1 MESILLLGATVDGRW
16 HPRIGDPTV
25 VGWATVAAYLLGAW
39 TCWRTYGLEVEE
51 SRPLDSNQATRRPWF
66 WAILALLLVVLGI
79 NKQMDF
85 QSLLTQ
91 VGRDLAQNQGWYSQR
106 RLYQTRFIKAIALGG
121 AASLILLCWFCRHD
135 WRRRFLALVG
145 MIGLVGF
152 ILIRASSF
160 HHVDQLLGM
169 RLSILKVNWIIEIG
183 SIGCVTLAAVLAS
196 RDVEH
201 LPSGFIQDG
210 TSWTGRIGNHD
221 SRWSR

>member
-1 MESILLLGATVDGRW
+1 ML
-16 HPRIGDPTV
+16 
-25 VGWATVAAYLLGAW
+25 VA
-39 TCWRTYGLEVEE
+39 
-51 SRPLDSNQATRRPWF
+51 
-66 WAILALLLVVLGI
+66 LGI
-79 NKQMDF
+79 NKQLDF

-91 VGRDLAQNQGWYSQR
+91 VARDLAQSQGWYSQR
-106 RLYQTRFIKAIALGG
+106 RLYQVHFIKVIALGG
-121 AASLILLCWFCRHD
+121 LVSLALLCWLCRHD

-152 ILIRASSF
+152 IMIRASSF

-196 RDVEH
+196 RDVEQ
-201 LPSGFIQDG
+201 LPSGFIQGG
-210 TSWTGRIGNHD
+210 TSWTGRTGNHD